1 MKPDTMLDVG
11 GLTLEEELAYVR
23 LCGARGPE
31 RRQRRNWALTLLM
44 ITGALLCCFAAVGA
58 VRDAS
63 GLSAGAAVLAGLAT
77 VIFNRGIRPNAAR
90 PLEIADLDMA
100 GQLDA
105 ALTDFLDGARVGAS
119 QITALRQGGTLLA
132 AALGTLVFDV
142 LR

>member
-1 MKPDTMLDVG
+1 MKPDTMLDLG

-31 RRQRRNWALTLLM
+31 HRQRRNWALILLM

-63 GLSAGAAVLAGLAT
+63 GLSAGAAVLAGLAA
-77 VIFNRGIRPNAAR
+77 VILNRGIRPNAAP

-100 GQLDA
+100 AQLDA

-119 QITALRQGGTLLA
+119 QIKALRQGGTLLA
-132 AALGTLVFDV
+132 AALGALVFDV